1 MITKETLANY
11 KYLEKCIE
19 ETREK
24 IKKLEKRQ
32 PLVVYDKVYGSS
44 SDFPYTVRG
53 FKISGYNSINADK
66 WAREIDKLKA
76 KLKKD
81 LESLQQMKLEIENF
95 IADIPKEKAFEK
107 LIFTYIYS
115 KGMSQTEAA
124 MKLNIDQSNISRK
137 ITDYLKVYNESCI

>member
-1 MITKETLANY
+1 MITKEYLANY

-19 ETREK
+19 ETKEK
-24 IKKLEKRQ
+24 IKKLEKK
-32 PLVVYDKVYGSS
+32 PMTIEYDKVYGSS
-44 SDFPYTVRG
+44 SDFPYTVRS

-66 WAREIDKLKA
+66 WEREINKLKS

-115 KGMSQTEAA
+115 KGMSQTEVA
-124 MKLNIDQSNISRK
+124 MKLNMDQSNISRK
-137 ITDYLKVYNESCI
+137 ITDYLKTYNESCI

>member
-19 ETREK
+19 ETRKK

-32 PLVVYDKVYGSS
+32 PLVEYDKVYGSS
-44 SDFPYTVRG
+44 SDFPYTVRS